1 MRFFFFVSLILMSFY
16 AQASSLEEIIFS
28 SWSNDPLV
36 MSQEQKIKAAEL
48 DKFARFLPN
57 NPTVSFTDSDNH
69 SWRTYGVSLV
79 VGIPGKAFALHKVD
93 SAILKAETS
102 EMSAKKIELANYILS
117 HYGSCASNKELI
129 GILSIATKELA
140 ILKDAITA
148 RYEMGQSTQ
157 AERIGIELQYRQ
169 ANIEYLA
176 LKDQAQVACAK
187 LQTIVSDKK
196 LPETVLA
203 DTTLPED
210 LSESLLSQLG
220 NKSLDVIRSENE
232 NKITL
237 AQAET
242 AFWKVAPEFTFSY
255 FRNYYNQVV
264 ASPIIPVQW
273 TNTFM
278 VSMNIP
284 LLFPF
289 YERSELIREQAEN
302 RIASQRAAM
311 KLLAS
316 EKSVEDASH
325 QFLRSKKIFKKLIE
339 HDLPMAETMVDST
352 LAAYKQG
359 KLGFSELV
367 LAKRTWLDLKK
378 EEVNLKLSMLNARLV
393 CLSSCERNNK

>member
-1 MRFFFFVSLILMSFY
+1 MHLYILLCFSLLSMNSYASALEDIIL
-16 AQASSLEEIIFS
+16 S

-36 MSQEQKIKAAEL
+36 LSQESKIKAAEL

-93 SAILKAETS
+93 TEVVRAENS
-102 EMSAKKIELANYILS
+102 ELAAKKIELANYVLT

-129 GILSIATKELA
+129 SILSEAVTELA
-140 ILKDAITA
+140 TLKGAITA

-169 ANIEYLA
+169 ANIEYNT
-176 LKDQAQVACAK
+176 LKDQARVACEK
-187 LQTIVSDKK
+187 LKEIVAEKK
-196 LPETVLA
+196 LPETILA

-220 NKSLDVIRSENE
+220 SKSMDLIRSENE
-232 NKITL
+232 KRVSL
-237 AQAET
+237 AQADT
-242 AFWKVAPEFTFSY
+242 AFWNAAPEFTFSY
-255 FRNYYNQVV
+255 YRNYYNKLV

-289 YERSELIREQAEN
+289 YERSEIMRAQAEN

-311 KLLAS
+311 RIVQS

-325 QFLRSKKIFKKLIE
+325 QFLRNKKIFEKLLA

-359 KLGFSELV
+359 KLGFSELI

-378 EEVNLKLSMLNARLV
+378 EEVNLKLSMLNARLI
-393 CLSSCERNNK
+393 CLSSCERK

>member
-1 MRFFFFVSLILMSFY
+1 MRFYLYLSLMMISINVY
-16 AQASSLEEIIFS
+16 ASSLEEIIQS
-28 SWSNDPLV
+28 TWSNDPLV
-36 MSQEQKIKAAEL
+36 LSQESKIKAAEL

-57 NPTVSFTDSDNH
+57 NPTVSFADSDNH

-93 SAILKAETS
+93 TEILKAETA
-102 EMSAKKIELANYILS
+102 EMSAKKIELATYVLS
-117 HYGSCASNKELI
+117 HYGSCAANTELI
-129 GILSIATKELA
+129 GILDEAVKELA
-140 ILKDAITA
+140 TLKDAITA

-176 LKDQAQVACAK
+176 LKDQANVACEK
-187 LQTIVSDKK
+187 LKVIVAEKK

-203 DTTLPED
+203 DTSLPED
-210 LSESLLSQLG
+210 LSETLLSHLG
-220 NKSLDVIRSENE
+220 NKSLEVIRAEND
-232 NKITL
+232 NRVSL

-242 AFWKVAPEFTFSY
+242 SFWRVAPEFTFSY
-255 FRNYYNQVV
+255 YRNYYNKVV

-289 YERSELIREQAEN
+289 YERSEIIRDQAEN

-311 KLLAS
+311 RILQS

-359 KLGFSELV
+359 KLGFSELI

-393 CLSSCERNNK
+393 CLGTCERK